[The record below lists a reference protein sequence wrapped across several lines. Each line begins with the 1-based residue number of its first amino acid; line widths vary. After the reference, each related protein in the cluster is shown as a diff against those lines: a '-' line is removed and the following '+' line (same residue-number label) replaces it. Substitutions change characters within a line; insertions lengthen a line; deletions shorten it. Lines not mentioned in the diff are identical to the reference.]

1 MNNMSLSRK
10 QDDEIIEFNVALILK
25 LFWKEKFQIFLITSF
40 FAIYS
45 VYYALSIPNQYKATV
60 VLAPAQQNNSMMS
73 TLSRLSGL
81 ASMAGINV
89 GKSNTNETDKALEIM
104 KSWSFIEEFVVSNSL
119 SSLLFAVNG
128 WDQNENKLLYD
139 QEKFDAETQKW
150 LPGVI
155 KPNSWSLYRS
165 FSSKIEINEDK
176 LTGLISVSLEYYS
189 PYMAK
194 EILDDYISAINSYM
208 QNREL
213 EKVTRSINYLQDQ
226 INNTSIAE
234 MRDVFYDVIGEQIK
248 NKMLAEA
255 TLDYAFTPVNP
266 SMVPEIKSKPKR
278 AAICVL
284 WTLMGGFISLLI
296 ILLKHYW
303 MIFRNK

>member
-1 MNNMSLSRK
+1 MENIGWNRK
-10 QDDEIIEFNVALILK
+10 HNEEIIEFNVALILE
-25 LFWKEKFQIFLITSF
+25 LFWREKFQIFLITSI

-81 ASMAGINV
+81 ASMAGLDM
-89 GKSNTNETDKALEIM
+89 GKSSSNETDKALEIM
-104 KSWSFIEEFVVSNSL
+104 KSWSFIEEFVTSNSL
-119 SSLLFAVNG
+119 ASLLFAVNG
-128 WDQNENKLLYD
+128 WDKNENKLLYD
-139 QEKFDAETQKW
+139 QEKFDVETQNW
-150 LPGVI
+150 LPDATV
-155 KPNSWSLYRS
+155 PNSWSLYRS
-165 FSSKIEINEDK
+165 FSSMIEIDQDK

-189 PYMAK
+189 PHLAK
-194 EILDDYISAINSYM
+194 EILDDYISAINNYM

-213 EKVTRSINYLQDQ
+213 EKVTRSINYLQNQ

-255 TLDYAFTPVNP
+255 TLDYAFVPVNP

-284 WTLMGGFISLLI
+284 WTLMGGFISLII

-303 MIFRNK
+303 IRFHSR

>member
-1 MNNMSLSRK
+1 MENIGWNRK
-10 QDDEIIEFNVALILK
+10 HNEEIIEFNVALILE
-25 LFWKEKFQIFLITSF
+25 LFWREKFQIFLITSI

-81 ASMAGINV
+81 ASMAGLDM
-89 GKSNTNETDKALEIM
+89 GKSSSNETDKALEIM
-104 KSWSFIEEFVVSNSL
+104 KSWSFIEEFVTSNSL
-119 SSLLFAVNG
+119 ASLLFAVNG
-128 WDQNENKLLYD
+128 WDKNENKLLYD
-139 QEKFDAETQKW
+139 EEKFDVETQNW
-150 LPGVI
+150 LPDATV
-155 KPNSWSLYRS
+155 PNSWSLYRS
-165 FSSKIEINEDK
+165 FSSMIEIDEDK

-189 PYMAK
+189 PHLAK
-194 EILDDYISAINSYM
+194 EILDDYISAINNYM

-213 EKVTRSINYLQDQ
+213 EKVTRSINYLQNQ

-255 TLDYAFTPVNP
+255 TLDYAFVPVNP

-284 WTLMGGFISLLI
+284 WTLMGGFISLII

-303 MIFRNK
+303 IRFHSR